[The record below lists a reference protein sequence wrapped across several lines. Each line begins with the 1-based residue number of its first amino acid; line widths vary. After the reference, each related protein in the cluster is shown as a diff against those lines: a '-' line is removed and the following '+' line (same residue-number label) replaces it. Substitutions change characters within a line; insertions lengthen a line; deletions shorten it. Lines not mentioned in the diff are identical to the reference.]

1 MEQWMQEEQLGGSLR
16 STSERQSGCSG
27 DEARLNGKD
36 TCPEG
41 TSQQNLLGND

>member
-1 MEQWMQEEQLGGSLR
+1 MFSPKGIVD
-16 STSERQSGCSG
+16 ERQSGCSG
-27 DEARLNGKD
+27 DEVRLNGKD